1 MTGVGPT
8 SRVITGAM
16 KVLREMSR
24 GLLGESGRIYLA
36 NGESVAG
43 TPGAGC
49 QLSLRLCLTSGTVIV
64 LGIGCSAKVA

>member
-16 KVLREMSR
+16 KVLREMSFA
-24 GLLGESGRIYLA
+24 LLVESGGIYLA

-49 QLSLRLCLTSGTVIV
+49 QLSLRSCLTSGTGLVQ
-64 LGIGCSAKVA
+64 GIGCSAKVA